1 MLDYQ
6 IHVLYHLLRDID
18 SGYDALVSK
27 HFRPLTKVDRTVDEH
42 FKKVLLDLW
51 ILLGQDY
58 SVLFWIDLMLLLRL
72 GVEHW
77 VKVLMRPLVASG
89 NAKLLELREVL
100 LDRLS

>member
-6 IHVLYHLLRDID
+6 VHVLYHLLRDID
-18 SGYDALVSK
+18 CGYDALVSK
-27 HFRPLTKVDRTVDEH
+27 HLRPLTKVDRTVDEH

-58 SVLFWIDLMLLLRL
+58 SVLFWVDLMLLLRL
-72 GVEHW
+72 SVEHW
-77 VKVLMRPLVASG
+77 VKVLMRPLVTSG